1 MGSTLSLPTAAADTK
16 RRAPPA
22 SALTPKPPP
31 SPSSS
36 PPSPQKDS
44 DNGVENSPKKQQAP
58 QQQQQQQQQ
67 QPPHQLTPPPSPPLG
82 TYTFPT
88 GKLKRRLTQPGKT
101 PLVLV
106 ACGSFSPITKLHVQM
121 FELAARHIPRTDF
134 EIVGNYL
141 SPCSDAYNKSSLV
154 PAHHRL
160 QMCSLA
166 VENLAADVDDWE
178 ATRVDDAGR
187 PLYSRTADVLRHF
200 DAAINDDDDDGGLG
214 GILSVDGTRRLRAR
228 IVLLIG
234 ADLALTMSNP
244 KVWAPADID
253 VLLGGH
259 YGAFVVERP
268 HQCAVRDAVAPL
280 SKYSDNI
287 WVVDAFDNDVSSTK
301 VRAQIQNREQSM
313 DIPGAVFKYIKLHR
327 LYLE

>member
-1 MGSTLSLPTAAADTK
+1 MGSMLSLTPAADAAASADAELRVT
-16 RRAPPA
+16 PA
-22 SALTPKPPP
+22 SAPTTKTPPTANEG
-31 SPSSS
+31 
-36 PPSPQKDS
+36 
-44 DNGVENSPKKQQAP
+44 DNGVPAPPTQAP
-58 QQQQQQQQQ
+58 QQQQ
-67 QPPHQLTPPPSPPLG
+67 QLTPPPSPPPN
-82 TYTFPT
+82 TYAFPT
-88 GKLKRRLTQPGKT
+88 SKLKRRLTQPGKT

-106 ACGSFSPITKLHVQM
+106 ACGSFSPITKLHVEM
-121 FELAARHIPRTDF
+121 FALAARHVPGTEF

-141 SPCSDAYNKSSLV
+141 SPCSDAYNKASLV

-160 QMCSLA
+160 QMCALA
-166 VENLAADVDDWE
+166 VDSLGIHVDDWE
-178 ATRVDDAGR
+178 ATRVDAAGR

-200 DAAINDDDDDGGLG
+200 DSAVNDVLG
-214 GILSVDGTRRLRAR
+214 GIVSADGTAHLRAR

-244 KVWAPADID
+244 RVWAPADID
-253 VLLGGH
+253 VLLGY

-268 HQCAVRDAVAPL
+268 HQCDVRDAIAPL
-280 SKYSDNI
+280 RKYKHNI
-287 WVVDAFDNDVSSTK
+287 WVVDAFENDISSTK

>member
-1 MGSTLSLPTAAADTK
+1 MGSTLSLPATATTTTAADAEPRVT
-16 RRAPPA
+16 PA
-22 SALTPKPPP
+22 SAQTTTTTTTTATAKPPP
-31 SPSSS
+31 SP
-36 PPSPQKDS
+36 PDDS
-44 DNGVENSPKKQQAP
+44 RDDALARQRATEASAP
-58 QQQQQQQQQ
+58 LDQ
-67 QPPHQLTPPPSPPLG
+67 QLTPPPSPPP
-82 TYTFPT
+82 TAYAFPAN
-88 GKLKRRLTQPGKT
+88 KLKRRLTQPGKT

-121 FELAARHIPRTDF
+121 FELATRHIPRTEF

-160 QMCSLA
+160 QMCELA
-166 VENLAADVDDWE
+166 VENLATTAIQVDDWE
-178 ATRVDDAGR
+178 ATRLDPSTGR

-200 DAAINDDDDDGGLG
+200 DSEINNVLG
-214 GILSVDGTRRLRAR
+214 GIESVDGTSRVRAR
-228 IVLLIG
+228 IMLLIG

-253 VLLGGH
+253 VLLGY
-259 YGAFVVERP
+259 YGAFIVERP
-268 HQCAVRDAVAPL
+268 HQCAIRDAIAPL
-280 SKYSDNI
+280 SKYKDNI
-287 WVVDAFDNDVSSTK
+287 WVVDSFDNDISSTK

-327 LYLE
+327 LYLD

>member
-1 MGSTLSLPTAAADTK
+1 MGSTLSLPPAGADAK

-36 PPSPQKDS
+36 SPQKES
-44 DNGVENSPKKQQAP
+44 DNGVEKSPNKQRAP
-58 QQQQQQQQQ
+58 QPQQKQL
-67 QPPHQLTPPPSPPLG
+67 QLTPPPSPPHG

-88 GKLKRRLTQPGKT
+88 GKLKHRLTQPGKT

-121 FELAARHIPRTDF
+121 FELAARHVPRTDF

-166 VENLAADVDDWE
+166 VESLAADVDDWE

-187 PLYSRTADVLRHF
+187 PLYSRTTDVLRHF
-200 DAAINDDDDDGGLG
+200 DAAINDDDDGLG

-253 VLLGGH
+253 VLLGGR

>member
-1 MGSTLSLPTAAADTK
+1 MGSTLSLPATAAAADAEPRVT
-16 RRAPPA
+16 PA
-22 SALTPKPPP
+22 SAPTGPTPP
-31 SPSSS
+31 SS
-36 PPSPQKDS
+36 PPGTTARSDDDPLQTAQKQ
-44 DNGVENSPKKQQAP
+44 VLP
-58 QQQQQQQQQ
+58 QQQQ
-67 QPPHQLTPPPSPPLG
+67 QLTPPPSPPPN
-82 TYTFPT
+82 TYTFPAK
-88 GKLKRRLTQPGKT
+88 KLKRRLTQPGKT

-121 FELAARHIPRTDF
+121 FELATRHIPRTKF

-160 QMCSLA
+160 QMCTLA
-166 VENLAADVDDWE
+166 VDNLATTAIQVDDWE
-178 ATRVDDAGR
+178 ATRVDAAGR

-200 DAAINDDDDDGGLG
+200 DSAINDDLG
-214 GILSVDGTRRLRAR
+214 GIESCDGSSKSPAR
-228 IVLLIG
+228 IMLLIG

-253 VLLGGH
+253 VLLGY
-259 YGAFVVERP
+259 YGAFIVERP
-268 HQCAVRDAVAPL
+268 HQCAIRDAVAPL
-280 SKYSDNI
+280 SRYKDNI
-287 WVVDAFDNDVSSTK
+287 WVVDSFENDISSTK

-313 DIPGAVFKYIKLHR
+313 DIPGAVFKYIKTHR

>member
-1 MGSTLSLPTAAADTK
+1 MGSTLSLPPAADNAVNAE
-16 RRAPPA
+16 RRRVTPA
-22 SALTPKPPP
+22 SAPAVKTP
-31 SPSSS
+31 PSSS
-36 PPSPQKDS
+36 PPSDGDSDS
-44 DNGVENSPKKQQAP
+44 DNGATQTASAAAIQA
-58 QQQQQQQQQ
+58 Q
-67 QPPHQLTPPPSPPLG
+67 QLTPPPSPPSPSA
-82 TYTFPT
+82 YTFPAA
-88 GKLKRRLTQPGKT
+88 KLKRRLTQPGKT

-121 FELAARHIPRTDF
+121 FELAARHVPRTEF

-141 SPCSDAYNKSSLV
+141 SPCSDAYNKASLV

-166 VENLAADVDDWE
+166 VDGLPIHVDDWE
-178 ATRVDDAGR
+178 ATRVDAAGR

-200 DAAINDDDDDGGLG
+200 DSAINDDLG
-214 GILSVDGTRRLRAR
+214 GIQAATDGTASPLRAR

-244 KVWAPADID
+244 RVWAPADID
-253 VLLGGH
+253 VLLGY

-268 HQCAVRDAVAPL
+268 HQCDVRDAIAPL
-280 SKYSDNI
+280 RRYRHNI
-287 WVVDAFDNDVSSTK
+287 WVVDAFENDVSSTK